1 MKTVIV
7 TGVAGFIGSHLA
19 EKLLK
24 ENFKV
29 IGIDCYT
36 DYYPEQIKKN
46 NIDLC
51 LKNKDF
57 VLINDDLINMDL
69 TAIFEKAT
77 FLFHEAAQPGVRSS
91 WGNSFEIYLRNN
103 IKVTQKILETAKNVD
118 SLEKIIMASSSSV
131 YGNQDGIMKEEK
143 TIPKPFSP
151 YGATKLAAENL
162 GNIYFNNYNLP
173 VCSLRYFTVY
183 GPRQRPD
190 MAFSRFIMSALSKK
204 NIIVYGNGEQT
215 RDYTFIEDIVE
226 ANMLL
231 MENDVVGEIINIG
244 GGNVISTNKI
254 IKLLEDISG
263 NKISIKYEEKQKG
276 DVKHTQA
283 DISKAK
289 KILNYKPKITLR
301 SGLVKELDYFKKFQN
316 LYD

>member
-1 MKTVIV
+1 M

-19 EKLLK
+19 ERLLK

-29 IGIDCYT
+29 IGIDCFT
-36 DYYPEQIKKN
+36 DYYSKQIKKN
-46 NIDLC
+46 NIDLY
-51 LKNKDF
+51 LKNKNF
-57 VLINDDLINMDL
+57 VLIDDDIINMDL
-69 TAIFEKAT
+69 TTILKKAT

-91 WGNSFEIYLRNN
+91 WGDSFEVYLRNN

-131 YGNQDGIMKEEK
+131 YGNQDGIMNEEK

-190 MAFSRFIMSALSKK
+190 MAFSRFILSALSMK
-204 NIIVYGNGEQT
+204 NITVYGNGEQT

-231 MENDVVGEIINIG
+231 IENDVVGEIMNIG

-254 IKLLEDISG
+254 IKLLEDISE

-301 SGLVKELDYFKKFQN
+301 NGLVKELDYFRKFQN